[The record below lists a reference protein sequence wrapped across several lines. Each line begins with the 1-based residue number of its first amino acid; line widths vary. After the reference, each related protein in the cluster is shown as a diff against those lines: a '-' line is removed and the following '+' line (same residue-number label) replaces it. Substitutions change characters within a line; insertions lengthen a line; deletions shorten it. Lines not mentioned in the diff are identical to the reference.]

1 MRRRRKSSLQFA
13 DRNYRNNNSGQLGK
27 KIGWFVLGLLA
38 LAMIVF
44 SLWCMLPFGAMTQ
57 AMDAVIS
64 DQAVNVTEDINALS
78 FESTT
83 PNGTGIV
90 LYPGARVSAAAYAP
104 LARRLA
110 LEGIQVYVAK
120 FPLKMAVL
128 KGNAANSI
136 IKANPEITTWYVS
149 GHSLGGTMACSYYA
163 SHQDQVAGIILLA
176 SYPMKSLDLTN
187 TKAKVL
193 SLSGQND
200 GFATPEDITASK
212 LNLPASSIFFQ
223 IPGGNHEQFGYYG
236 HQKGDGIA
244 TITRDEQ
251 MEIIFTQIMSFLG
264 PKNK

>member
-1 MRRRRKSSLQFA
+1 MKRRRKSSLQFA
-13 DRNYRNNNSGQLGK
+13 DKNYRRSNNGQLGK

-38 LAMIVF
+38 IFAVAF
-44 SLWCMLPFGAMTQ
+44 SLWCMIPFGAMPQ
-57 AMDAVIS
+57 AMEAVVS
-64 DQAVNVTEDINALS
+64 DQFVTVTEDANALS
-78 FESTT
+78 FESPT

-110 LEGIQVYVAK
+110 MEGIQIYVAK

-136 IKANPEITTWYVS
+136 IKAHPEITTWYVS

-163 SHQDQVAGIILLA
+163 SHQDQVTGIILLA
-176 SYPMKSLDLTN
+176 SYPMKSLDLTS
-187 TKAKVL
+187 TKVKVL

-200 GFATPEDITASK
+200 GFATPEDITTSKAS
-212 LNLPASSIFFQ
+212 LPKDSIFFQ

-251 MEIIFTQIMSFLG
+251 LEAIFTQIMSFLEQ
-264 PKNK
+264 KK